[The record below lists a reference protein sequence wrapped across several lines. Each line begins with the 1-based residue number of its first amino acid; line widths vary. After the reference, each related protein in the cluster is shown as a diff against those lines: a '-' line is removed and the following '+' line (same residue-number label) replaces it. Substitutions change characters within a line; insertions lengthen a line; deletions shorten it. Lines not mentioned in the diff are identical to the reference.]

1 LRNASIAD
9 GVKSGALILPLQSK
23 AKRRTER
30 EQRRKVERKSQKEK
44 KKPRPKELLL
54 QGNEAVVEGA
64 LRAGCRFFA
73 GYPITPATEI
83 SEILSTRLPLVDG
96 TFIQMEDEIASLGAV
111 IGASLAG
118 VKAMTATSG
127 PGFSLMQENLGFA
140 IIAEV
145 PCVVVDVMRGG
156 PSTGLPTSPSQSDVM
171 QARWGTHGDH
181 PIIVLSASTVRE
193 CYDMTIRAFNFS
205 EKFRTPVILLIDE
218 VVGHMREKIALGD
231 QNEIEIFNRVKPTM
245 PPEWY
250 IPYEDTPSG
259 IPSMANFGE
268 GYRYHVTGLTHDI
281 RGFPTS
287 RPDEI
292 GPFIARLHRKIS
304 QHFSEIQIGEF
315 FQTEDAEITV
325 VAYGCVARSAKRAV
339 IEAREKGMKVG
350 LLKLMT
356 LWPFMRSAV
365 EKVLQTSKAL
375 IVPEMNMGQISR
387 EVKRVNRGITKVV
400 ALNKVDGTI
409 ITPGEILDRMME
421 ISDARSN

>member
-1 LRNASIAD
+1 M
-9 GVKSGALILPLQSK
+9 
-23 AKRRTER
+23 KRQN
-30 EQRRKVERKSQKEK
+30 QREK
-44 KKPRPKELLL
+44 KKSHRKELLL
-54 QGNEAVVEGA
+54 QGNEAVAEGA

-83 SEILSTRLPLVDG
+83 SEVLSVRLPKTDG

-111 IGASLAG
+111 IGASLTG
-118 VKAMTATSG
+118 VKSMTATSG
-127 PGFSLMQENLGFA
+127 PGFSLMQENLGLA

-145 PCVVVDVMRGG
+145 PCVIVNVMRGG
-156 PSTGLPTSPSQSDVM
+156 PSTGLPTFPAQGDVM

-193 CYDMTIRAFNFS
+193 CYDMTIQAFNLS

-218 VVGHMREKIALGD
+218 VVGHMREKMVLDDEEKID
-231 QNEIEIFNRVKPTM
+231 IFNRVRPTM

-259 IPSMANFGE
+259 VSPMANFGE
-268 GYRYHVTGLTHDI
+268 GYRYHVTGLTHDV

-292 GPFIARLHRKIS
+292 GPFISRLHRKIS
-304 QHFSEIQIGEF
+304 SHFSEIQIAEF
-315 FQTEDAEITV
+315 FKTEDAEITI

-339 IEAREKGMKVG
+339 IEAREKGLKVG
-350 LLKLMT
+350 LLKLST
-356 LWPFMRSAV
+356 IWPFMRTAV
-365 EKVLQTSKAL
+365 EKALQTSKIL

-387 EVKRVNRGITKVV
+387 EVKRVNRGVARVV

-409 ITPGEILDRMME
+409 ITPMEILNRIQE
-421 ISDARSN
+421 VVS

>member
-1 LRNASIAD
+1 
-9 GVKSGALILPLQSK
+9 
-23 AKRRTER
+23 
-30 EQRRKVERKSQKEK
+30 
-44 KKPRPKELLL
+44 
-54 QGNEAVVEGA
+54 VVEGA

-83 SEILSTRLPLVDG
+83 SEILSVKLPQVDG

-140 IIAEV
+140 IISEV
-145 PCVVVDVMRGG
+145 PCVIVDVMRGG
-156 PSTGLPTSPSQSDVM
+156 PSTGLPTMPSQSDVM

-193 CYDMTIRAFNFS
+193 CYDMTIKAFNFS

-218 VVGHMREKIALGD
+218 VVGHMREKMVLDDRGGV
-231 QNEIEIFNRVKPTM
+231 EIFDRIRPTM

-250 IPYEDTPSG
+250 IPYEDTPGG
-259 IPSMANFGE
+259 IPPMANFGD

-292 GPFIARLHRKIS
+292 GPFISRLHRKIS
-304 QHFSEIQIGEF
+304 QHFSEIQIAEF
-315 FQTEDAEITV
+315 YETEDAEITMI
-325 VAYGCVARSAKRAV
+325 AYGCVARSAKRAM
-339 IEAREKGMKVG
+339 ILAREKGLKVG

-356 LWPFMRSAV
+356 VWPFMRSAV
-365 EKVLQTSKAL
+365 EKILQTSKYLL
-375 IVPEMNMGQISR
+375 IPEMNMGQISR
-387 EVKRVNRGITKVV
+387 EVKRVSRDTARVFT
-400 ALNKVDGTI
+400 LNKVDGTI
-409 ITPGEILDRMME
+409 ITPDELLDRIQEVM
-421 ISDARSN
+421 A

>member
-1 LRNASIAD
+1 MKN
-9 GVKSGALILPLQSK
+9 Q
-23 AKRRTER
+23 
-30 EQRRKVERKSQKEK
+30 SQKK
-44 KKPRPKELLL
+44 KKKSHQKELLL

-83 SEILSTRLPLVDG
+83 SEILSIKLPQVEG

-118 VKAMTATSG
+118 VKSMTATSG

-145 PCVVVDVMRGG
+145 PCVIVNVMRGG

-193 CYDMTIRAFNFS
+193 CYDMTIKAFNFS
-205 EKFRTPVILLIDE
+205 EKFRTPVIVLIDE
-218 VVGHMREKIALGD
+218 VVGHMREKMVLS
-231 QNEIEIFNRVKPTM
+231 NEEEVEIFNRVKPTV

-250 IPYEDTPSG
+250 LPFEDTPSG
-259 IPSMANFGE
+259 IPAMANFGE

-292 GPFIARLHRKIS
+292 GPFIDRLHRKIS
-304 QHFSEIQIGEF
+304 QHFSEIQMAEYF
-315 FQTEDAEITV
+315 ETEDAELTMI
-325 VAYGCVARSAKRAV
+325 AYGCVARSAKRAMF
-339 IEAREKGMKVG
+339 ESREKGLKVG
-350 LLKLMT
+350 LLKLGT
-356 LWPFMRSAV
+356 IWPFMRSAV
-365 EKVLQTSKAL
+365 EKVLQTSKNIL
-375 IVPEMNMGQISR
+375 VPEMNMGQISR
-387 EVKRVNRGITKVV
+387 EVKRVNRGIAKVFT
-400 ALNKVDGTI
+400 LNKVDGTI
-409 ITPGEILDRMME
+409 ITPEEILNRIQE
-421 ISDARSN
+421 VF